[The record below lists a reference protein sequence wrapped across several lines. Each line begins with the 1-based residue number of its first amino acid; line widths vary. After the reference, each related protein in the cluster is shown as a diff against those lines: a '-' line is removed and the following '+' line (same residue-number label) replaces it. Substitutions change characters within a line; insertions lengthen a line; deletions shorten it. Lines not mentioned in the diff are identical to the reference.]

1 MKILYIECNMGA
13 AGDMLMAALSELLP
27 EPDIFSDKVSSLNL
41 PGVAINRHSA
51 QSCGISGTH
60 ISVTVNGEE
69 EESCDDNKTI
79 HHHHKTEHHHHEHD
93 HKTIHHSELNSEIA
107 HHHEHENDHVHHHHE
122 HRSLADIKRIIDT
135 QPVPEKVRRD
145 AFEVY
150 SIIAQAESQAH
161 GKPVDEVH
169 FHEVGAMDAVADVL
183 VVCLLMNEIKPDK
196 VVVSPVCTGFGQVR
210 CAHGIMPVPAPAT
223 AAILRGIPAYSGSI
237 RGELCTPTGAALL
250 KYFADEFGEMPL
262 LRTSSIGVGIG
273 TKEFPAAN
281 CVRAFLGET
290 SGNSD
295 LVTELCCEMDDITG
309 EQLAFAQEM
318 IFAAGALDVY
328 TTAVNMKK
336 NRPGILL
343 TCLCHES
350 DREAVLRA
358 IFRHTTTIGVRENLC
373 RRYVLERREVL
384 RDTPYGQ
391 VRFKEVSGY
400 GVHRQKPE
408 SDDICRIA
416 RENDMCINDITNKED

>member
-27 EPDIFSDKVSSLNL
+27 DPEAFTEKMSLLNL
-41 PGVAINRHSA
+41 PGVAINRQIS

-60 ISVTVNGEE
+60 ISVTVNGVE
-69 EESCDDNKTI
+69 EESHDE
-79 HHHHKTEHHHHEHD
+79 HEHHHDHE
-93 HKTIHHSELNSEIA
+93 
-107 HHHEHENDHVHHHHE
+107 HHHE
-122 HRSLADIKRIIDT
+122 HRTLADIKRIIDAQT
-135 QPVPEKVRRD
+135 VPEKVRSD
-145 AFEVY
+145 AFAVY

-161 GKPVDEVH
+161 GKPADEVH

-183 VVCLLMNEIKPDK
+183 GVCLLMNEVKPEK
-196 VVVSPVCTGFGQVR
+196 VIASPVCTGFGQVR

-223 AAILRGIPAYSGSI
+223 AAILRGIPVYSGSI

-250 KYFADEFGEMPL
+250 RYFADEFGEMPVMN
-262 LRTSSIGVGIG
+262 TSSIGVGIG
-273 TKEFPAAN
+273 KKEFPAAN

-295 LVTELCCEMDDITG
+295 CITELRCEMDDITG

-318 IFAAGALDVY
+318 IFAAGAVDVF

-336 NRPGILL
+336 NRPGVLL
-343 TCLCHES
+343 TCLCRES
-350 DREAVLRA
+350 DREAVIKA
-358 IFRHTTTIGVRENLC
+358 IFRHTTTIGIRENLC

-384 RDTPYGQ
+384 RETTYGK
-391 VRFKEVSGY
+391 VRFKEVTGY

-408 SDDICRIA
+408 SDDICAIA
-416 RENDMCINDITNKED
+416 RENGITINDITIKED